1 MKLQSLET
9 KRHYISDKFVV
20 GIDPA
25 KEKHQ
30 AMVLDPKG
38 IPLGRSFSFP
48 NSTNGFHF
56 KLWQKLKTMP
66 FNPTPENTAFA
77 VEISINFWQKICYYL
92 SEKGYTVLMVRP
104 ITTKHERPRLNN
116 FSRTD
121 PKDALCI
128 ASSARQGYFNFYQKY
143 DDTIMGVHRLGITY
157 DKLKKQIVIAKQRLR
172 SEVEM
177 LFPEFPS
184 ILKIDTDTA
193 RYLLSKYLT
202 AKDFSEL
209 NIYYEAIELVAISRN
224 HHGAE
229 TLKALKDAALKS
241 IGLPLDKVS
250 YMAHRL
256 SVNMWIEQIRMLKV
270 QQYNILREMSALAQ
284 QTPFYAI
291 LTSIKGISE
300 ITAARFI
307 AEIPQLGNAL
317 HFKQVETFAGLNL
330 RLSQSGQI
338 KGYRKISHL
347 GNHRL
352 RAVLYKMTEETKN
365 HIPEV
370 RIRFLKRQLKQ
381 PIYTRNIT
389 ACTTNLLKIIMALIR
404 ENRMYAYD
412 PDKVREMEELDARYQ
427 VEKQK
432 RQRKGIKQHSFN
444 RSLETQEKKKNQ
456 DSIEPKQLVREDQDV
471 RLFSPIEG
479 AF

>member
-1 MKLQSLET
+1 MKLQYLEM
-9 KRHYISDKFVV
+9 KRHYVSDKFVV

-30 AMVLDPKG
+30 AMVLDSKG
-38 IPLGRSFSFP
+38 IPLGNSFSFS
-48 NSTNGFHF
+48 NSYNGFHF
-56 KLWQKLKTMP
+56 KLWQKLNTLS
-66 FNPTPENTAFA
+66 FELTPENTAFA
-77 VEISINFWQKICYYL
+77 VEISINFWQKICHYL

-143 DDTIMGVHRLGITY
+143 SDDIQGIHRLGITY

-177 LFPEFPS
+177 FFPEFSS

-202 AKDFSEL
+202 AKDFSEI
-209 NIYYEAIELVAISRN
+209 NVFYEAIELVAISRN
-224 HHGAE
+224 HHGAA
-229 TLKALKDAALKS
+229 TLKNLKEAAEKS

-250 YMAHRL
+250 YMAHRMT
-256 SVNMWIEQIRMLKV
+256 VNMWIEQIKMLKI
-270 QQYNILREMSALAQ
+270 QQYNILREMSVLAQ
-284 QTPFYAI
+284 KTPYFRL

-300 ITAARFI
+300 ITATRFI
-307 AEIPQLGNAL
+307 AEIPQLGDDL
-317 HFKQVETFAGLNL
+317 HFKQIEAFAGLNL
-330 RLSQSGQI
+330 RLSESGQI
-338 KGYRKISHL
+338 TGYRRISHW

-365 HIPEV
+365 HIPEI
-370 RIRFLKRQLKQ
+370 RIRFLKRQMKHAT
-381 PIYTRNIT
+381 YTKNIT
-389 ACTTNLLKIIMALIR
+389 ACTSNLLKIIIALLR
-404 ENRMYAYD
+404 DNKCYEFD
-412 PDKVREMEELDARYQ
+412 PEKVKEMEALDDQYQEL
-427 VEKQK
+427 KQK
-432 RQRKGIKQHSFN
+432 RQIKSF
-444 RSLETQEKKKNQ
+444 TK
-456 DSIEPKQLVREDQDV
+456 V
-471 RLFSPIEG
+471 
-479 AF
+479 A

>member
-1 MKLQSLET
+1 
-9 KRHYISDKFVV
+9 
-20 GIDPA
+20 
-25 KEKHQ
+25 
-30 AMVLDPKG
+30 
-38 IPLGRSFSFP
+38 
-48 NSTNGFHF
+48 
-56 KLWQKLKTMP
+56 
-66 FNPTPENTAFA
+66 
-77 VEISINFWQKICYYL
+77 
-92 SEKGYTVLMVRP
+92 
-104 ITTKHERPRLNN
+104 
-116 FSRTD
+116 
-121 PKDALCI
+121 
-128 ASSARQGYFNFYQKY
+128 
-143 DDTIMGVHRLGITY
+143 
-157 DKLKKQIVIAKQRLR
+157 
-172 SEVEM
+172 
-177 LFPEFPS
+177 
-184 ILKIDTDTA
+184 
-193 RYLLSKYLT
+193 
-202 AKDFSEL
+202 
-209 NIYYEAIELVAISRN
+209 
-224 HHGAE
+224 
-229 TLKALKDAALKS
+229 
-241 IGLPLDKVS
+241 
-250 YMAHRL
+250 MAHIL